1 MTKSFKIAS
10 LMVLFCMTLLTACST
25 VKSVHVWKDDAY
37 NAKLGKVLVIAM
49 AKQDYIRKQFE
60 NVLANQL
67 KDRGVEVV
75 TSFSVLPQ
83 PVDTLDRQIVLDE
96 VKKLGVS
103 NVLVTHSIAHDDI
116 TNYQAGGL
124 YFAPT
129 ATYLDGWYSFAVGT
143 VRYRDLEYDTSYLTV
158 ATNLFAVGNKKPVW
172 SNLADVK
179 VEDSRQDAVNKFVP
193 LLVKEMELSNLL

>member
-1 MTKSFKIAS
+1 MTKTFKVAS
-10 LMVLFCMTLLTACST
+10 LMVLLCMTLLTACST

-37 NAKLGKVLVIAM
+37 NAKMGKVLVLGM
-49 AKQDYIRKQFE
+49 LEQDYIRKQFE

-67 KDRGVEVV
+67 KARGIEVV
-75 TSFSVLPQ
+75 TSYSVLPQ
-83 PVDTLDRQIVLDE
+83 RVDTLDKQMVLDE

-103 NVLVTHSIAHDDI
+103 NVLVTRPVDRKDI
-116 TNYQAGGL
+116 TNHQAGGL

-179 VEDSRQDAVNKFVP
+179 VEDSRQDAVNKFIP
-193 LLVKEMELSNLL
+193 LLIKEMELSKIL